1 MLVINTPYYAV
12 RSVHVMEYGGN
23 VIKVSGNI
31 TANLHAGE
39 TVQVVGS
46 RDNDGT
52 YAIVSFS
59 LSSGNTLI
67 NVDEPSHAT
76 QSGSGSASGSAGGV
90 VVSTADDTD
99 ILYYNDRSSPI
110 SDMTLELD
118 VPVGSGESVVTV
130 HVPLISQSKFA
141 DYIPGT

>member
-1 MLVINTPYYAV
+1 VLVINTPYYAV

-67 NVDEPSHAT
+67 NVDEPPHTT
-76 QSGSGSASGSAGGV
+76 QSGSGSAGGV